1 MRFLLAAGLC
11 AAGLMLAAAPVL
23 SQGAGGAAPA
33 ARLEVLDYTAPVPA
47 DWEPVPPMSRFRA
60 AQFRVPGAPGAAP
73 AEAIVYYFGKGQGGT
88 AAANAARWASQFK
101 SADGKAVEP
110 KIETLAAGGMPATI
124 VELSGSYARGI
135 GTAQG
140 VEATPGQTLMAAVIE
155 SPQGNLT
162 IQLHGDQATVEQGRA
177 GFMAMVRG
185 FHGR

>member
-11 AAGLMLAAAPVL
+11 AANLILAAPAI
-23 SQGAGGAAPA
+23 SQGTGGAAPA
-33 ARLEVLDYTAPVPA
+33 ARFEFLDYTAPVPA
-47 DWEPVPPMSRFRA
+47 DWEPLPPTSRFRA
-60 AQFRVPGAPGAAP
+60 AQFRVPAAPGAAP

-135 GTAQG
+135 GMAQG
-140 VEATPGQTLMAAVIE
+140 VEATPGQTLLAAVIE
-155 SPQGNLT
+155 SPQGNVT

-185 FHGR
+185 FRGR